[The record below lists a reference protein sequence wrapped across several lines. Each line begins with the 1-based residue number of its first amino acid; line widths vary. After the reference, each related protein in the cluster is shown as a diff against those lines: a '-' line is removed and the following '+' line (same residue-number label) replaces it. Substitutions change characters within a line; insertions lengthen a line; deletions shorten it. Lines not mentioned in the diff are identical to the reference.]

1 MIGIDISQAVKEL
14 EKMGIEAFEGK
25 GSILVISCES
35 HEEIYNM
42 AEKARRIFREIGYYK
57 SWQIDHYFYQ
67 RRRNEDGSVF
77 LGPE

>member
-1 MIGIDISQAVKEL
+1 MIGIDISAAVKEL
-14 EKMGIEAFEGK
+14 KNRGIEAFEGA
-25 GSILVISCES
+25 GSILVIPCES

-57 SWQIDHYFYQ
+57 SWQIDPYFYEKK
-67 RRRNEDGSVF
+67 RNEDGSVF